1 MPAKYGSGQTLVT
14 DNSQDATPTRR
25 KVEGHSEDRFLG
37 SDVFESSRHT
47 LPPPNGTGTVHEDAR
62 DIAVYHQCDVAVIGG
77 GPAGCAAAWAAAKA
91 GADVTL
97 VERYNHLGG
106 LSTGG
111 LVMWIDRM
119 TDWSGNHV
127 IQGFAREFI
136 ERMPKE
142 SVAGPPRADWGS
154 RDAAKVG
161 YWQNRTTAFHG
172 IVQWAPTLDPE
183 RMKLNN
189 QEMLLEARV
198 RIVFHALAARPLVE
212 NGAATGV
219 IFESK
224 GGRQALLA
232 KVVVDTTGDG
242 DMFARAGAEFDTDI
256 EEGDVHHSMN
266 TAWIVGGV
274 DMDRWIDWKVAHPQQ
289 LAELI
294 ETGRKAL
301 GFFQTPYVTWRP
313 DIAMFLG
320 PRQSGLSA
328 LDVDDMTEVEIRS
341 HRLMMGHVDFFRRH
355 APGFEAAYALQSAP
369 QLGVRHTRRLAGVAR
384 IERKDWP
391 DGTPRADEVGISPS
405 ISPKYPVVSVPYGSL
420 VPRGLDGLL
429 AAGRHIS
436 CDANSHG
443 FMREIPQCWLTG
455 HAAGVGAAVAANRG
469 VQPRA
474 VDVEEIR
481 AVLRQQGANL
491 SDDALVHQASQAVA
505 AE

>member
-1 MPAKYGSGQTLVT
+1 MTKQK
-14 DNSQDATPTRR
+14 SQNTPELQ

-37 SDVFESSRHT
+37 SDVFRSQERN
-47 LPPPNGTGTVHEDAR
+47 LPPSTRGGTIREEAR
-62 DIAVYHQCDVAVIGG
+62 DIDVYHQADVVVVGG

-97 VERYNHLGG
+97 VERYNCLGG

-136 ERMPKE
+136 DRMPKDG
-142 SVAGPPRADWGS
+142 VAGPPMEDWGA
-154 RDAAKVG
+154 REEAKVA
-161 YWQNRTTAFHG
+161 YWSQRTTAFHG

-183 RMKLNN
+183 RMKLNA
-189 QEMLLEARV
+189 QEMLLEAGV
-198 RIVFHALAARPLVE
+198 RIVFHAWAARPIIE
-212 NGAATGV
+212 DGAARGV

-224 GGRQALLA
+224 AGRQAIKA

-266 TAWIVGGV
+266 TGWVLGGV
-274 DMDRWIDWKVAHPQQ
+274 NMDRWINWKVLYPEQ
-289 LAELI
+289 LTELMNR
-294 ETGRKAL
+294 GREEL
-301 GFFQTPYVTWRP
+301 GFFQTPYVSWRP
-313 DIAMFLG
+313 DIALFLG

-341 HRLMMGHVDFFRRH
+341 HRLMEGHCQFFRKH
-355 APGFEAAYALQSAP
+355 APGFENVYSLQSAS
-369 QLGVRHTRRLAGVAR
+369 QLGVRHTRRLGGLGR
-384 IERKDWP
+384 IERADWP
-391 DGTPRADEVGISPS
+391 KGKPVADEVGVSPS
-405 ISPKYPVVSVPYGSL
+405 ISPKFPVVSVPYGSL
-420 VPRGLDGLL
+420 VPRVLDGLL
-429 AAGRHIS
+429 VGGRHIS

-455 HAAGVGAAVAANRG
+455 HAAGVGAALAANAG
-469 VQPRA
+469 IEPRA
-474 VDVEEIR
+474 VNVDDIR
-481 AVLRQQGANL
+481 RTLRTQGAHL
-491 SDDALVHQASQAVA
+491 HDDAAVKEARNEA
-505 AE
+505 ATVA

>member
-1 MPAKYGSGQTLVT
+1 MT
-14 DNSQDATPTRR
+14 DDVKMQQIS
-25 KVEGHSEDRFLG
+25 GHSEERFLG
-37 SDVFESSRHT
+37 SDVFESSGRN
-47 LPPPNGTGTVHEDAR
+47 LPPPTGGGTVLEEAR
-62 DIAVYHQCDVAVIGG
+62 EIAVYHRCDVVVIGG

-97 VERYNHLGG
+97 VERYNCLGG

-119 TDWSGNHV
+119 TDWHGNHV

-136 ERMPKE
+136 ERMPRDG
-142 SVAGPPRADWGS
+142 VAGPPQADWGS
-154 RDAAKVG
+154 KDPAKVG

-189 QEMLLEARV
+189 QEMLLQAGV
-198 RIVFHALAARPLVE
+198 RIVFHAWAARPLVE
-212 NGAATGV
+212 GGTAKGV

-224 GGRQALLA
+224 AGRQAILA
-232 KVVVDTTGDG
+232 HVVVDTTGDG

-266 TAWIVGGV
+266 TGWVLGGV
-274 DMDRWIDWKVAHPQQ
+274 DMDRWIEWKVHHPD
-289 LAELI
+289 ELRDLM
-294 ETGRKAL
+294 ERGRREL

-313 DIAMFLG
+313 DIALWLG

-341 HRLMMGHVDFFRRH
+341 HRLMEGHCRFFREH
-355 APGFEAAYALQSAP
+355 APGFERVYSLQSAS
-369 QLGVRHTRRLAGVAR
+369 QLGVRHTRRLAGLAR
-384 IERKDWP
+384 IERKDW
-391 DGTPRADEVGISPS
+391 GEGRAAADEVGISPS
-405 ISPKYPVVSVPYGSL
+405 ISPKFPVVSVPYGSL
-420 VPRGLDGLL
+420 VPRALDGLL

-469 VQPRA
+469 IQPRQ
-474 VDVEEIR
+474 VDIAEVR
-481 AVLRQQGANL
+481 AILRQQGAHLN
-491 SDDALVHQASQAVA
+491 DDALVARAGQTGHALA

>member
-1 MPAKYGSGQTLVT
+1 MADEVKMQRI
-14 DNSQDATPTRR
+14 A
-25 KVEGHSEDRFLG
+25 GHSEDRFLG
-37 SDVFESSRHT
+37 SDVFESSGRN
-47 LPPPNGTGTVHEDAR
+47 LPPPKRGGTVREDAR
-62 DIAVYHQCDVAVIGG
+62 EIDIYHRCEVVVVGG

-97 VERYNHLGG
+97 VERYNCLGG

-127 IQGFAREFI
+127 IQGFARQFI
-136 ERMPKE
+136 ERMPPE
-142 SVAGPPRADWGS
+142 AVAGPPLADWGS
-154 RDAAKVG
+154 KDPAKVL

-189 QEMLLEARV
+189 QEMLLQAGV
-198 RIVFHALAARPLVE
+198 RLVFHAWAARPLVE
-212 NGAATGV
+212 DGTAQGV

-224 GGRQALLA
+224 AGRQAILA

-266 TAWIVGGV
+266 TAWVVGGV
-274 DMDRWIDWKVAHPQQ
+274 DMDRWIDWKIHHPD
-289 LAELI
+289 ELRAMM
-294 ETGRKAL
+294 ERGRQEL

-313 DIAMFLG
+313 DVAMWLG

-341 HRLMMGHVDFFRRH
+341 HRLMEGHTQFVRKH
-355 APGFEAAYALQSAP
+355 APGFEGAFSLNSAA
-369 QLGVRHTRRLAGVAR
+369 QLGVRHTRRLAGLAR
-384 IERKDWP
+384 IERKDWG
-391 DGTPRADEVGISPS
+391 DGTPVADEVGISPS
-405 ISPKYPVVSVPYGSL
+405 ISPKFPVVSVPYGSL
-420 VPRGLDGLL
+420 VPRALDGLL

-469 VQPRA
+469 VQPRQ
-474 VDVEEIR
+474 VDVAEVR
-481 AVLRQQGANL
+481 AILRQQGAHL
-491 SDDALVHQASQAVA
+491 SDDAAVA
-505 AE
+505 AAGRAEAAE

>member
-1 MPAKYGSGQTLVT
+1 MADEVKMQRI
-14 DNSQDATPTRR
+14 A
-25 KVEGHSEDRFLG
+25 GHSEDRFLG
-37 SDVFESSRHT
+37 SDVFESSGRN
-47 LPPPNGTGTVHEDAR
+47 LLPPNGQGIVREEAR
-62 DIAVYHQCDVAVIGG
+62 DIAVYHKCDVAVIGG

-97 VERYNHLGG
+97 VERYNCLGG

-119 TDWSGNHV
+119 TDWQGRHV

-142 SVAGPPRADWGS
+142 AVAGPPQADWGS
-154 RDAAKVG
+154 RDPAKVG
-161 YWQNRTTAFHG
+161 YWGNRTTAFHG
-172 IVQWAPTLDPE
+172 IVQWAPTIDPE

-189 QEMLLEARV
+189 QEMLLQAGV
-198 RIVFHALAARPLVE
+198 RIVFHAWAARPLVE
-212 NGAATGV
+212 NGTAKGV
-219 IFESK
+219 VFESK
-224 GGRQALLA
+224 MGRHALLA

-266 TAWIVGGV
+266 TGWVLGGV
-274 DMDRWIDWKVAHPQQ
+274 DMDRWIDWKVHNPDQ
-289 LAELI
+289 LREFMDR
-294 ETGRKAL
+294 GRKEL
-301 GFFQTPYVTWRP
+301 GFFQTPYVSWRP
-313 DIAMFLG
+313 DIALFLG

-341 HRLMMGHVDFFRRH
+341 HRLMEGHCQFFRRH
-355 APGFEAAYALQSAP
+355 APGFEQVYSLQSAQ
-369 QLGVRHTRRLAGVAR
+369 QLGVRHTRRLAGVSR
-384 IERKDWP
+384 IERKDWGEGLARP
-391 DGTPRADEVGISPS
+391 DEVGVSPS
-405 ISPKYPVVSVPYGSL
+405 ISPKFPVVSVPYGSL
-420 VPRGLDGLL
+420 VPRALDGLL

-469 VQPRA
+469 VQPRQ
-474 VDVEEIR
+474 VDVREVR
-481 AVLRQQGANL
+481 AILRQQGAHL
-491 SDDALVHQASQAVA
+491 SEDSAVA
-505 AE
+505 PVGEVEAAE

>member
-1 MPAKYGSGQTLVT
+1 MT
-14 DNSQDATPTRR
+14 DDQPKMQRIA
-25 KVEGHSEDRFLG
+25 GHSEDRFLG
-37 SDVFESSRHT
+37 SDVFESSGRS
-47 LPPPNGTGTVHEDAR
+47 LPPSRRGGVVREEAR
-62 DIAVYHQCDVAVIGG
+62 DVAVYHKCDVLVVGG

-97 VERYNHLGG
+97 VERYNCLGG

-136 ERMPKE
+136 ERMPPE
-142 SVAGPPRADWGS
+142 GVAGPPMSDWGS
-154 RDAAKVG
+154 KDPEKVA
-161 YWQNRTTAFHG
+161 YWSQRTTAFHG

-189 QEMLLEARV
+189 QEMLLQAGV
-198 RIVFHALAARPLVE
+198 RIVFHAWAARPIVE
-212 NGAATGV
+212 DGAAKGV

-224 GGRQALLA
+224 AGRQAIMA
-232 KVVVDTTGDG
+232 KVVVDTSGDG

-266 TAWIVGGV
+266 TGWVLGGV
-274 DMDRWIDWKVAHPQQ
+274 DMDRWIDWKVHNPDQ
-289 LAELI
+289 LREFM
-294 ETGRKAL
+294 EMGRKEL
-301 GFFQTPYVTWRP
+301 GFFQTPYVSWRK
-313 DIAMFLG
+313 DIALWLG

-341 HRLMMGHVDFFRRH
+341 HRLMEGHCRFFRQH
-355 APGFEAAYALQSAP
+355 APGFEQVYSLQSGS
-369 QLGVRHTRRLAGVAR
+369 QLGVRHTRRLAGLAR
-384 IERKDWP
+384 IERKDWSN
-391 DGTPRADEVGISPS
+391 GTPVADEVGVSPS
-405 ISPKYPVVSVPYGSL
+405 ISPKFPIVSVPYGCL
-420 VPRGLDGLL
+420 VPRALDGVL

-455 HAAGVGAAVAANRG
+455 HAAGAGAALAANRG
-469 VQPRA
+469 VQPRE
-474 VDVEEIR
+474 VDVNELR
-481 AVLRQQGANL
+481 ALLRQQGAHL
-491 SDDALVHQASQAVA
+491 HDDAAVAAAPRKQAVA

>member
-1 MPAKYGSGQTLVT
+1 MADDTVKMQRI
-14 DNSQDATPTRR
+14 A
-25 KVEGHSEDRFLG
+25 GHSEERFLG
-37 SDVFESSRHT
+37 SDVFESAGRN
-47 LPPPNGTGTVHEDAR
+47 LPRPNGQGTVREDAR

-97 VERYNHLGG
+97 VERYNCLGG

-119 TDWSGNHV
+119 TDWSGNPV
-127 IQGFAREFI
+127 IQGFARQFI

-142 SVAGPPRADWGS
+142 AVAGPPRADWGS
-154 RDAAKVG
+154 TDPAKVLH
-161 YWQNRTTAFHG
+161 WQNRTTAFHG

-189 QEMLLEARV
+189 QEMLLEAGV
-198 RIVFHALAARPLVE
+198 RLVFHAWAARPLVE
-212 NGAATGV
+212 HGAAKGV

-224 GGRQALLA
+224 AGRQALLA

-242 DMFARAGAEFDTDI
+242 DMFARAGAAFDTDI

-274 DMDRWIDWKVAHPQQ
+274 DMDRWIDWKVHHPD
-289 LAELI
+289 ELRALM
-294 ETGRKAL
+294 ERGRHEL

-313 DIAMFLG
+313 DVAMWLG

-341 HRLMMGHVDFFRRH
+341 HRLMEGHTQFFRRH
-355 APGFEAAYALQSAP
+355 APGFEGAFALNSAA
-369 QLGVRHTRRLAGVAR
+369 QLGVRHTRRLAGLAR
-384 IERKDWP
+384 IERKDWGAGRAAP
-391 DGTPRADEVGISPS
+391 DEIGISPS
-405 ISPKYPVVSVPYGSL
+405 ISPKFPVVSVPLGSL
-420 VPRGLDGLL
+420 VPRALDGLL

-455 HAAGVGAAVAANRG
+455 HAAGAAAAVAANRG

-474 VDVEEIR
+474 VEVAEVR
-481 AVLRQQGANL
+481 ALLRSQGAHLN
-491 SDDALVHQASQAVA
+491 DDALLAEPRQAVA